1 MADDQDPSKDV
12 DENGDAPEISDYDD
26 TTVADAVIADQS
38 TTPPSDDYDDGP
50 IEDYV
55 VKMVVDEQP
64 DGAILDAAV
73 TDISGNIITQNTKFN
88 DAINSYSTAIYDE
101 LNGNATA
108 ITGGKR
114 WWGKFITQKQ
124 RKKRRRIQAYMSACK
139 CVYAFATS

>member
-1 MADDQDPSKDV
+1 MADDQDPSREV

-38 TTPPSDDYDDGP
+38 TTLPSDDYDDGP

-64 DGAILDAAV
+64 DGALIDVAV
-73 TDISGNIITQNTKFN
+73 TDLSGNVISQNTKIY
-88 DAINSYSTAIYDE
+88 DAINTYSTAIYDE

-114 WWGKFITQKQ
+114 WWGKFIIRKQ
-124 RKKRRRIQAYMSACK
+124 GKKARNTSIYVCVCK